1 MAYPVIA
8 VVIPCFRVKNHILNV
23 LQRVSAEVA
32 RIYVVDDCCPEG
44 SGDLVDEHCD
54 QPRVV
59 VLRHSVNQGVGGAVL
74 TGYAQAVQDG
84 ADVIVKIDGD
94 GQMDPAL
101 LPLFIGPIIDGQA
114 DYTKGNRFFH
124 LDDVR
129 SMPRARLFGNAVLS
143 FMAKLST
150 GYWEIF
156 DPTNGYTAIH
166 ARLVPHL
173 PTEKIAKRYFFETDM
188 LFRLN
193 TMQAVVV
200 DIPME
205 ALYADEKSNLR
216 ISHVIPEFLG
226 RHLRNFAKRIF
237 YGYFLR
243 DFSLASI
250 ELVLSV
256 LLLGFGTTFGA
267 YHWLDSIQTGRAAP
281 IGTALLAAVPTLL
294 GVQFGLGFLSFDMRT
309 RPDRPVHKRLGH
321 GAHGSNASQK
331 SRSTG

>member
-1 MAYPVIA
+1 MTSPVIA
-8 VVIPCFRVKNHILNV
+8 VVIPCFGVRKHILDV
-23 LQRVSAEVA
+23 VH
-32 RIYVVDDCCPEG
+32 RIGPMATKIYAVDDCCPES
-44 SGDLVDEHCD
+44 SGDFLSQECSD
-54 QPRVV
+54 PRVT
-59 VLRHSVNQGVGGAVL
+59 VLRHSINQGVGGAVL
-74 TGYAQAVQDG
+74 TGYARAVLDG

-101 LPLFIGPIIDGQA
+101 LPLFVEPILDGEA
-114 DYTKGNRFFH
+114 DYAKGNRFFH

-129 SMPRARLFGNAVLS
+129 AMPRVRLFGNAVLS

-166 ARLVPHL
+166 ARLIPHL
-173 PTEKIAKRYFFETDM
+173 PVEKIAKRYFFETDM

-200 DIPME
+200 EVPME
-205 ALYADEKSNLR
+205 ATYADEKSNLQ
-216 ISHVIPEFLG
+216 ISRVIPEFLV
-226 RHLRNFAKRIF
+226 RHLRNLAKRIF

-250 ELVLSV
+250 ELVLSIV
-256 LLLGFGTTFGA
+256 LLVFGASFGA
-267 YHWLDSIQTGRAAP
+267 YHWWDSVLTGKATP

-309 RPDRPVHKRLGH
+309 RPDRPVHRRL
-321 GAHGSNASQK
+321 ARNAPPPSE
-331 SRSTG
+331 SALRSAP